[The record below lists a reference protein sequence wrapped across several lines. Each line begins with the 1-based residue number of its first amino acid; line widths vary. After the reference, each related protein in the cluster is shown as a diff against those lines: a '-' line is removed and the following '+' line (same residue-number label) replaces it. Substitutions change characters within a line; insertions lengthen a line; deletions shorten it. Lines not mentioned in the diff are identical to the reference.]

1 MVLPRRDVLRFQF
14 VFGELPPDLPT
25 MKPNNTGNLTVSYL
39 VPYTR
44 ESFGMERLR
53 SVVEKDHDDNIKQ
66 AHRAKNT
73 AKRPER
79 EGIARISIDSMRDW
93 FKHVEVSD
101 FMDAVNSAVDTNTT
115 QVFTTKDCRVRVT
128 AQWNDA
134 VIL

>member
-25 MKPNNTGNLTVSYL
+25 MKPNNTGNITVSYL

-44 ESFGMERLR
+44 ESFSIERLR
-53 SVVEKDHDDNIKQ
+53 SVVEKEYEDNIKQ
-66 AHRAKNT
+66 AHRAKNA
-73 AKRPER
+73 AKRMER
-79 EGIARISIDSMRDW
+79 EGIARISVDSMRDW
-93 FKHVEVSD
+93 FNHVEACD
-101 FMDAVNSAVDTNTT
+101 LMAAVNAAIDTNTT
-115 QVFTTKDCRVRVT
+115 QVFNSRDCRVRVT